1 MTTPILEV
9 RKVCKDLGEPP
20 QRILDN
26 ISFSV
31 STGEFIA
38 LTGKSGSGK
47 STLLYA
53 ISSLDSVTEGQILY
67 DGRDITRFSA
77 PELHR
82 LRNES
87 IGFVF
92 QFHYLLPELS
102 ALENVLMPT
111 RKTGLYETKR
121 SEALALLERVGM
133 KGKEESL
140 PRQLSGGQC
149 QRVAIARSL
158 IMKPKFL
165 FADEPT
171 GALDSANAERVMEI
185 LEEINGT
192 GHTTIILVTHDPD
205 LSARASRLI
214 ELVDGRIVRD
224 QANK

>member
-9 RKVCKDLGEPP
+9 RNVCKDLGEPP
-20 QRILDN
+20 QRILDH

-31 STGEFIA
+31 SQGEFIA

-47 STLLYA
+47 STLLYT

-92 QFHYLLPELS
+92 QFHYLLPELT

-111 RKTGLYETKR
+111 RKTGVQDLKR

-133 KGKEESL
+133 KGKEGSL

-205 LSARASRLI
+205 LSARAKRLI
-214 ELVDGRIVRD
+214 ELVDGRVVRD
-224 QANK
+224 ELKR

>member
-171 GALDSANAERVMEI
+171 GALDSANAERVREM

-192 GHTTIILVTHDPD
+192 GPTTIILVTHDPD

>member
-1 MTTPILEV
+1 M
-9 RKVCKDLGEPP
+9 P
-20 QRILDN
+20 Q
-26 ISFSV
+26 
-31 STGEFIA
+31 
-38 LTGKSGSGK
+38 
-47 STLLYA
+47 
-53 ISSLDSVTEGQILY
+53 
-67 DGRDITRFSA
+67 
-77 PELHR
+77 
-82 LRNES
+82 
-87 IGFVF
+87 
-92 QFHYLLPELS
+92 
-102 ALENVLMPT
+102 
-111 RKTGLYETKR
+111 
-121 SEALALLERVGM
+121 RVGM